1 MHSIL
6 KTPAWYVAMLVFAD
20 NFLTNAEPCAAFV
33 RTLNFSV
40 RGNYPGRR
48 TRGYASSAWIPLLE
62 KLVGEKITYFDTSQW
77 TYNGAFQVCTAADG
91 DSWIHADAT
100 DWAAV
105 LFLTPNAP
113 IDAGL
118 TLYRHARTGLLGSDG
133 RRDALV
139 ALSDARTPGA
149 WDVAATVGNVFNRLV
164 LFRGTQFHKSSRYFG
179 TSASDARVF
188 QVLFFNTTSPP
199 LVPFRVTEPRVR
211 VLVFSTN
218 RYEYLGQTLASVR
231 DRVDF
236 SGCGAVDLVLVDDY
250 PAARDDAR
258 TAALVAEYG
267 MRHVRHDVNMG
278 LGASWREQ
286 WLDLAKT
293 KDVDWVLHLEEDAVF
308 DRRVRVTD
316 VARAFTSNLAQIFFK
331 RNVCYPRNDFIADIE
346 NGRLGD
352 DHAGSVG
359 VVQSRY
365 FVAMAS
371 LYPAGLCARY
381 DYALDPHEHNLRDF
395 FFRNGWSLTS
405 GMWGARGDPPV
416 VRHIGEISRGV
427 KVSVGDPDHARFA
440 RLPTDAD
447 YHFETGERVDERVIT
462 PPSAHAAA

>member
-1 MHSIL
+1 
-6 KTPAWYVAMLVFAD
+6 MLVVAD
-20 NFLTNAEPCAAFV
+20 NFLTNAEACAAFV

-62 KLVGEKITYFDTSQW
+62 KLVGEKITYFDTSEW
-77 TYNGAFQVCTAADG
+77 SYNGAFQICTADDG

-139 ALSDARTPGA
+139 ALADARTPDA
-149 WDVAATVGNVFNRLV
+149 WEAAATVGNVFNRLV

-179 TSASDARVF
+179 ASAADARVF

-199 LVPFRVTEPRVR
+199 LVPVTQPRVR

-218 RYEYLGQTLASVR
+218 RYEYLDATLASVR

-236 SGCGAVDLVLVDDY
+236 AGCGAVDMVLVDDY

-258 TAALVAEYG
+258 TAALVREYG
-267 MRHVRHDVNMG
+267 MRHVRHDVNAG

-286 WLDLAKT
+286 WLDLARA
-293 KDVDWVLHLEEDAVF
+293 KDVDLVLHLEEDAVF
-308 DRRVRVTD
+308 DRRVSVAE
-316 VARAFTSNLAQIFFK
+316 VARAFTPDLAQIFFK
-331 RNVCYPRNDFIADIE
+331 RNVCYAENDFIADIE
-346 NGRLGD
+346 AGRLGD
-352 DHAGSVG
+352 DRPGSVG

-395 FFRNGWSLTS
+395 FFKNGWGLTS

-427 KVSVGDPDHARFA
+427 KVSPGDPDHARFA

-447 YHFETGERVDERVIT
+447 YHFETGERVEDAFCERVDEMRERVT

>member
-1 MHSIL
+1 MIV
-6 KTPAWYVAMLVFAD
+6 VAD
-20 NFLTNAEPCAAFV
+20 DFLTNAEASAAFV

-40 RGNYPGRR
+40 RGNYPGKR
-48 TRGYASSAWIPLLE
+48 TRGYASRAWIPFLE

-133 RRDALV
+133 RRDALL
-139 ALSDARTPGA
+139 ALSEARVPGA
-149 WDVAATVGNVFNRLV
+149 WEAAATVGNVFNRLV
-164 LFRGTQFHKSSRYFG
+164 LFRGRQFHKSSRYFG
-179 TSASDARVF
+179 ASASDARVF

-199 LVPFRVTEPRVR
+199 LVSFRITQPRVR

-218 RYEYLGQTLASVR
+218 RYEYLDATLASVR

-236 SGCGAVDLVLVDDY
+236 SGCGAVDMVLVDDY

-258 TAALVAEYG
+258 TASIVREFN

-286 WLDLAKT
+286 WLDLAKA

-308 DRRVRVTD
+308 DRRVSVTE
-316 VARAFTSNLAQIFFK
+316 VARAFTPDLAQIFFK
-331 RNVCYPRNDFIADIE
+331 RTVCYAENDFIADIE
-346 NGRLGD
+346 AGRLGD
-352 DHAGSVG
+352 DRPGDVG

-371 LYPAGLCARY
+371 VYPAGLCARY

-416 VRHIGEISRGV
+416 VRHIGEVSRGV
-427 KVSVGDPDHARFA
+427 KVSPGDPDHARFA

-447 YHFETGERVDERVIT
+447 YHFATGERVLT
-462 PPSAHAAA
+462 PPPSAHAAA

>member
-1 MHSIL
+1 MIV
-6 KTPAWYVAMLVFAD
+6 VAD
-20 NFLTNAEPCAAFV
+20 DFLTNAEASAAFV

-40 RGNYPGRR
+40 LGNYPGKR
-48 TRGYASSAWIPLLE
+48 TRGYASRAWIPFLE

-77 TYNGAFQVCTAADG
+77 TYNGAFQVCTVADG
-91 DSWIHADAT
+91 DSWILADAT

-139 ALSDARTPGA
+139 ALSEARTPGA
-149 WDVAATVGNVFNRLV
+149 WEAAATVGNVFNRLV
-164 LFRGTQFHKSSRYFG
+164 LFRGRQFHKSSRYFG
-179 TSASDARVF
+179 ASASDARVF

-199 LVPFRVTEPRVR
+199 LVSFRITQPRVR

-218 RYEYLGQTLASVR
+218 RYEYLGATLASVR

-236 SGCGAVDLVLVDDY
+236 SGCGAVDMVLVDDY

-258 TAALVAEYG
+258 TASIVKTYN

-286 WLDLAKT
+286 WLDLAKA

-308 DRRVRVTD
+308 DRRVSVTE
-316 VARAFTSNLAQIFFK
+316 VARAFTPDLAQIFFK
-331 RNVCYPRNDFIADIE
+331 RDVCYPTNDFIADIE
-346 NGRLGD
+346 AGRLGD
-352 DHAGSVG
+352 DRPGNVG
-359 VVQSRY
+359 VVQIRY

-371 LYPAGLCARY
+371 VYPAGLCARY

-416 VRHIGEISRGV
+416 VRHIGEVSRGV
-427 KVSVGDPDHARFA
+427 KVSPGDPDHARFA

-447 YHFETGERVDERVIT
+447 YHFATGERVFT
-462 PPSAHAAA
+462 PPLSAHAAA